1 MKIFDKEQLLN
12 NKTLA
17 FLTPIEYSEEYFK
30 LLNRNTN
37 LKEISIS
44 QIVDKPQFFITEV
57 FVLEKFF
64 NFFMIFII
72 YSPI

>member
-37 LKEISIS
+37 
-44 QIVDKPQFFITEV
+44 
-57 FVLEKFF
+57 
-64 NFFMIFII
+64 
-72 YSPI
+72 